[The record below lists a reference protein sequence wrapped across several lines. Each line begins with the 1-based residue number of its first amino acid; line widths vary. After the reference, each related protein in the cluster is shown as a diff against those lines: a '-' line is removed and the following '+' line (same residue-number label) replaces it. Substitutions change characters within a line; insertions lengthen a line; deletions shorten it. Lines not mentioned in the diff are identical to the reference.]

1 MLFEKINI
9 CDIISSFTLKIKRVN
24 LMVQK
29 SIDKGK
35 MTWIS
40 WEKLCT
46 PKACG
51 RMGFKQLK
59 LFNLAM
65 LAKQG

>member
-1 MLFEKINI
+1 
-9 CDIISSFTLKIKRVN
+9 
-24 LMVQK
+24 MVQK

-46 PKACG
+46 LKACG
-51 RMGFKQLK
+51 GMGFKQLK

>member
-24 LMVQK
+24 FMVQK

-35 MTWIS
+35 MMWIS

-51 RMGFKQLK
+51 GMGFKQLK